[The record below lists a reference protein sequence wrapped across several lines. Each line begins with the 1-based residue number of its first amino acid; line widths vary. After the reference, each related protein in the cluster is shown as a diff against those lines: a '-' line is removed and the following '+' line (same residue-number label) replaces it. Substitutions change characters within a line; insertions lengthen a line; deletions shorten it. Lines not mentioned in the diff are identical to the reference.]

1 MSEHG
6 FAYFISNPRQIE
18 DLMRERE
25 YEVVKTICLSEM
37 DFENF
42 VTDMEADRQFLEDN
56 SALCGKNGAEIRC
69 LKVTRKESSE
79 SVLVVPDGSWVDIA
93 ALLLEM
99 R

>member
-1 MSEHG
+1 
-6 FAYFISNPRQIE
+6 
-18 DLMRERE
+18 MRPHLLEWERE

-69 LKVTRKESSE
+69 LKVTHKESSE